1 LANKFMTND
10 QIYAE
15 IERLSEAEK
24 QAVQDKIKMD
34 EDAAMEK
41 AKRLQ
46 ENLSM
51 AEEAGNKEI
60 ELSKKT
66 GLTMLQI
73 DQQFE
78 ALRLANTKLTNDEI
92 YAFIEKNNQ
101 SAMKSFEMTKQ
112 AAEALNKALQ
122 DAASQGIAMLAESLG
137 TALAGGAI
145 TFADVLNGIIGMVA
159 DTAMQLGKQFIAMG
173 VAALA
178 VQTQL
183 FVNPAG
189 AIVAGAALVA
199 AGAVARQ
206 VIKNMSAKKMEQ
218 GGLVYGNSFV
228 NVGEY
233 GNAHTNPEVIAPL
246 SKLKSMLGNNNPNKV
261 IVEGRIYGSQII
273 MASSGVNSVNKR
285 INGRR

>member
-1 LANKFMTND
+1 
-10 QIYAE
+10 
-15 IERLSEAEK
+15 
-24 QAVQDKIKMD
+24 
-34 EDAAMEK
+34 MEK

-78 ALRLANTKLTNDEI
+78 AIRKANTKLTNDEI
-92 YAFIEKNNQ
+92 YDLIEKGSQ
-101 SAMKSFEMTKQ
+101 KAIKSIDMSKQ

-122 DAASQGIAMLAESLG
+122 DAASQGIAILAESLG

-145 TFADVLNGIIGMVA
+145 TFADVLNSLVSMVA

-173 VAALA
+173 VASLA
-178 VQTQL
+178 VQLGL
-183 FVNPAG
+183 FEGPAG
-189 AIVAGAALVA
+189 AAQAIAAGAALVA
-199 AGAVARQ
+199 AGAAAKQ
-206 VIKNMSAKKMEQ
+206 IIKNMGAKKMEQ

-246 SKLKSMLGNNNPNKV
+246 SKLKDMIGGNNSQRV
-261 IVEGRIYGSQII
+261 MVEGRLYGSQLALASNRSTSII
-273 MASSGVNSVNKR
+273 KR
-285 INGRR
+285 VTGKR